1 MPHARDKRSLSLS
14 LFLSAGLRGHSVTLR
29 PSARP
34 TTPCFFGVAGFGVPA
49 DRGTELQSWLSPS
62 ELASPSL
69 YASEPQQASSPRPL
83 TSLHT
88 HGTKAACLVHAP
100 LPKQVHQYVLPW
112 RQFVFSPVQGVL
124 QNRQSCG
131 GGGVQV
137 SYVKD
142 EYAAFRSGRVPPPL
156 PVRLLW

>member
-1 MPHARDKRSLSLS
+1 M
-14 LFLSAGLRGHSVTLR
+14 TLR

-100 LPKQVHQYVLPW
+100 PTKTSAPV
-112 RQFVFSPVQGVL
+112 RSPVAAVCVFPRPGGFAKQTVLRRGRRASQLCQG
-124 QNRQSCG
+124 RICSIPEWSCSFPSACETFMV
-131 GGGVQV
+131 GVH
-137 SYVKD
+137 
-142 EYAAFRSGRVPPPL
+142 
-156 PVRLLW
+156 